1 MQKEFDLK
9 TFKKAA
15 SNVSGFLK
23 DKNVQVQQV
32 TLYNALSLFLGHKN
46 WNTLK
51 AKLEE
56 SHASIVEDSIV
67 DEQKDVLSF
76 NYRVEQFV
84 KFMEKTEPNYIGRY
98 YDYSTALETAQKL
111 LNENTI
117 DFDLTQHENKSVA
130 NAIFSTGVSMG
141 DEKTYSIKIAQKGK
155 GWFSFLDVLVFVY
168 MVDNKWFENYIMG
181 SCKYNYI
188 YDSKSEKQVVNLLLP
203 IDNFMIDRFDNEL
216 EEMKRFVTIFA
227 EGLASVRVD
236 IDKYFDDKGYNTV
249 TMMANSFSGSASS
262 MSGSAKSPSI
272 NNAIQNAGNRGRY

>member
-56 SHASIVEDSIV
+56 SHTSIVEDSIV